1 MLKTETVRVFDS
13 YAFTSKRVREV
24 TKQLDPTNIKILS
37 TMSEVGPRNL
47 LEVSRLTGIPFTTVY
62 HRVGQIE
69 AKSESMVKL
78 VPRVSHLGLVRMVV
92 LAAAKPGLESV
103 VTEAWR
109 IPNYWRVLERCEGAF
124 TNYCVQL
131 IPIKFMKEFREY
143 ISTMHAM
150 NLIKSYRLIET
161 GDPELMFPDFS
172 NYNSNSGEWTF
183 EWELWLNEL
192 TARGATITIRDK
204 CCKPVGVQKMS
215 LTMLAHLEL
224 NARMK
229 FTEIA
234 ERIGTSPQTVKYH
247 YDRLVSKGVADMFE
261 FFAPPYPMELSVFH
275 EFMLEFA
282 DASSMDRFFSLAKK
296 LFFVIQ
302 VSKALRRN
310 TLMVST
316 QILSSQVENLFA
328 FFSEMTN
335 VGLLNSY
342 SGVRINFSGRQ
353 VQTISFELY
362 DDVSG
367 WQWDRY
373 ENLLKL
379 NKL

>member
-1 MLKTETVRVFDS
+1 VRV
-13 YAFTSKRVREV
+13 
-24 TKQLDPTNIKILS
+24 
-37 TMSEVGPRNL
+37 
-47 LEVSRLTGIPFTTVY
+47 
-62 HRVGQIE
+62 
-69 AKSESMVKL
+69 
-78 VPRVSHLGLVRMVV
+78 VV
-92 LAAAKPGLESV
+92 LAAAKPGLESL

-109 IPNYWRVLERCEGAF
+109 VPNYWRVLERCEGAF
-124 TNYCVQL
+124 TNYSVQL

-150 NLIKSYRLIET
+150 NLIKSYRLIQT
-161 GDPELMFPDFS
+161 GDPEMMFPDFS
-172 NYNSNSGEWTF
+172 NYNFSSGEWTF
-183 EWELWLNEL
+183 DWEVWLNEL
-192 TARGATITIRDK
+192 TTQGPTATIRDK
-204 CCKPVGVQKMS
+204 RSRDVDVQKMS
-215 LTMLAHLEL
+215 LTMLAYLEL
-224 NARMK
+224 DARMK

-234 ERIGTSPQTVKYH
+234 ERLGTSPQTVKYH
-247 YDRLVSKGVADMFE
+247 YDRFVSKGIADGLE
-261 FFAPPYPMELSVFH
+261 FFLCPYPVELSVFH

-282 DASSMDRFFSLAKK
+282 DSASMDRFFSLAKK

-316 QILSSQVENLFA
+316 RIVSSQVENLFT

-335 VGLLNSY
+335 LGLLNTY
-342 SGVRINFSGRQ
+342 SGVRINSISRQ